1 MLVADRGSRPKPA
14 DWMAEALATGRLQ
27 RLQPS
32 MAAAGEMVN
41 RARTHLRS
49 AAAIAGTD
57 PTLALSAC
65 HDAARQAIAAHMR
78 ASGYRAANQAGAH
91 RFVVEYAEIVLAAVI
106 AADDAEALDV
116 LRRDR
121 HTAEYGDF
129 ASRVITEQRARD
141 ALALGTRVVDV
152 IAGDLAQQR

>member
-1 MLVADRGSRPKPA
+1 VTDRASRPKPA
-14 DWMAEALATGRLQ
+14 DWIVETLATGRLQ

-41 RARTHLRS
+41 RARTHLCS

-57 PTLALSAC
+57 PTLAVSAC

-78 ASGYRAANQAGAH
+78 AYGYRAANEAGAH
-91 RFVVEYAEIVLAAVI
+91 RFVVEYAEIVLADVI
-106 AADDAEALDV
+106 RADEVEALDV

-121 HTAEYGDF
+121 HTAENGDF
-129 ASRVITEQRARD
+129 ASRVITERRARD
-141 ALALGTRVVDV
+141 AVALATRVVDAV
-152 IAGDLAQQR
+152 AGALAKRR

>member
-1 MLVADRGSRPKPA
+1 VLVADRGSRPKPA
-14 DWMAEALATGRLQ
+14 DWIPDALATGRLQ

-49 AAAIAGTD
+49 AAAIADTD
-57 PTLALSAC
+57 PTLALTAC

-106 AADDAEALDV
+106 ETDDAEALDV

-129 ASRVITEQRARD
+129 ASRVIKEQRARD
-141 ALALGTRVVDV
+141 ALAVATRVVNA
-152 IAGDLAQQR
+152 IASALAQPR